1 MMIRTQIYLP
11 EEVHNDLMNIAELH
25 NTSMSELI
33 RQGARH
39 TIRKHANKKKDAAQA
54 KPKNGLAY
62 FANPPKTHLFRSSI
76 SAVDLVR
83 AERD

>member
-1 MMIRTQIYLP
+1 MIRTQIYLP
-11 EEVHNDLMNIAELH
+11 EEVHSDLMDIAELN

-33 RQGARH
+33 RQGARQ
-39 TIRKHANKKKDAAQA
+39 TIRKHTATKKKSSHKQS
-54 KPKNGLAY
+54 KNALAY
-62 FANPPKTHLFRSSI
+62 FAYVPKSRLMHSTV